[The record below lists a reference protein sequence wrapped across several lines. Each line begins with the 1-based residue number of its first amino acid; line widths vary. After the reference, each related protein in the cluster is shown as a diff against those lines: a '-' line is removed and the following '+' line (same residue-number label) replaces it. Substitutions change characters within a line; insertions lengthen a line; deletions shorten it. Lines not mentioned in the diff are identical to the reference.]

1 MIDLV
6 NAVVRKSLRHD
17 LARLTRFKAGREGIE
32 TFIKVTQAAR
42 MSEWTS
48 NLLRLLFVWNGRD
61 EGEGS

>member
-32 TFIKVTQAAR
+32 TFIKVTLGDFFGDIR
-42 MSEWTS
+42 C
-48 NLLRLLFVWNGRD
+48 
-61 EGEGS
+61 